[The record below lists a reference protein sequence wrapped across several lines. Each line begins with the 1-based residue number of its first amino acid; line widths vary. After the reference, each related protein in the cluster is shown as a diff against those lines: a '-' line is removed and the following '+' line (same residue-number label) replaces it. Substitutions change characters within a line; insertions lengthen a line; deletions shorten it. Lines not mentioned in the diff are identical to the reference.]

1 MMDESQ
7 PQSDASTLERAIALA
22 EAARDACDKGGFI
35 YAAIDIS
42 SALDKLLILKQAQ
55 TPP

>member
-1 MMDESQ
+1 MDESK
-7 PQSDASTLERAIALA
+7 PQYDAGTLERAIALA

-55 TPP
+55 TPR